1 MQKRS
6 GAAALP
12 DPAALRTFL
21 EADRTPVSPPDILRA
36 FGLPAHLKAALRTH
50 LHAMAVAGD
59 LVLLPPGRLKGVT
72 GLPETARAI
81 VTRMGR
87 AGLPLAHLPDDPA
100 GSTVALV
107 STHLDGH
114 LILPGDALI
123 LRLRPAAGRSRREGR
138 PIRLLSTAPR
148 QIAAV
153 FRTAPD
159 RLIPCDRRLTFGL
172 DITPDAAAPHAMADD
187 VVLADLLPTQD
198 GQPPQA
204 RIRTVL
210 GPVTARGM
218 PATLSLLTHNIPTEF
233 SAEAA
238 QEALRVAQH
247 PAEHEASDASC
258 AVAGMTA
265 PVRRTD
271 LRSLPV
277 VTIDDATAQDFDD
290 AIWAEQTPNGFRL
303 IIAIADVAHYVAPG
317 SALDAEARLRGNSVY
332 LPGRVVPMLPPALSA
347 GICSLKPGEDRL
359 CLFADLQI
367 TPAGQIRT
375 GTLGR
380 GLMRSAARLT
390 YQDVQQV
397 LENHTATPDQPAAPA
412 EPHSGLACGQAA
424 AG

>member
-59 LVLLPPGRLKGVT
+59 LALLPPGRLKGVT

-107 STHLDGH
+107 TTHLDGH

-123 LRLRPAAGRSRREGR
+123 VRLRPAAGRSRREGR

-153 FRTAPD
+153 FQTAPD

-172 DITPDAAAPHAMADD
+172 DIAPGAAAPHAVADD

-204 RIRTVL
+204 HIRTVL
-210 GPVTARGM
+210 GPVTAPGM
-218 PATLSLLTHNIPTEF
+218 PATLSLLTHSIPTEF
-233 SAEAA
+233 SAETE

-247 PAEHEASDASC
+247 PAEDEVSDASC
-258 AVAGMTA
+258 AVAGTTV
-265 PVRRTD
+265 PVKRTD
-271 LRSLPV
+271 LRSLPL

-290 AIWAEQTPNGFRL
+290 AIWAEQIPDGFRL
-303 IIAIADVAHYVAPG
+303 IIAIADVAHYVAPR
-317 SALDAEARLRGNSVY
+317 SALDTEARLRGNSVY
-332 LPGRVVPMLPPALSA
+332 LPGCVVPMLPPTLSA

-367 TPAGQIRT
+367 TPAGQIRA

-380 GLMRSAARLT
+380 GVMRSAARLT

-397 LENHTATPDQPAAPA
+397 LENHTATPDHPAA
-412 EPHSGLACGQAA
+412 
-424 AG
+424 